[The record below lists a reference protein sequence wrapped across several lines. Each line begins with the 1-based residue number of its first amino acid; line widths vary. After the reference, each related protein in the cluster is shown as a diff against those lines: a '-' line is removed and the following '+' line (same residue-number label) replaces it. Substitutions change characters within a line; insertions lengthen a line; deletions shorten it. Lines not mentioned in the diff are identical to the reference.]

1 MPLIADSGRNF
12 VFWGFRGFCIE
23 FWPIFIQVRFFNS
36 KLHLGV
42 WSRKS
47 PKYANGG
54 RCPCLLDRHVLLVPQ
69 TRTAIP
75 LLRKQRVYPS
85 AEVEPDITR
94 LCLWAL
100 NAHEYIIMRVLHIK
114 WVPEM
119 QCAVWWA
126 VPSKCAVVEKMLGST
141 AVGPIVGS
149 IEERILLAMLPEE
162 LNNGSHW
169 IANFRYI

>member
-1 MPLIADSGRNF
+1 MFLPTLRD
-12 VFWGFRGFCIE
+12 
-23 FWPIFIQVRFFNS
+23 FI
-36 KLHLGV
+36 
-42 WSRKS
+42 S
-47 PKYANGG
+47 PYFDHDTFMHHI
-54 RCPCLLDRHVLLVPQ
+54 LHVLDASGPTQ
-69 TRTAIP
+69 HYCFGDPT
-75 LLRKQRVYPS
+75 VY
-85 AEVEPDITR
+85 A
-94 LCLWAL
+94 C
-100 NAHEYIIMRVLHIK
+100 EYIIMRVLYIK